1 MKRLVL
7 FFSALALWLH
17 SIGQQKGNE
26 TPPFLGIV
34 ISEIMADPDPPVSLP
49 NAEYIEFFN
58 RGAHGYELAGC
69 TLAIG
74 KYNKKLDS
82 VILMPGEYLI
92 VCDSMYYPHFK
103 SYGKTL
109 PLAVMPA
116 LNNNGQTITLSA
128 ADGNVIHSVTYSP
141 GWYRTGETSTGGWS
155 LEIIDPDNPC
165 SGASNWRS
173 SKDPLGGTP
182 GRLNSVDDDNP
193 DVQSPLLLRATM
205 PDPASVMLHFSEPMD
220 PGQLSS
226 DELYSVNN
234 GLLQPKT
241 VLPAY
246 PLFNSVTLHY
256 PLPFQQGTT
265 YTVTVMNTVK
275 DCAGNTLASP
285 AFVPFALAVPPAV
298 NDLVI
303 NEILFDTPPGIAEFI
318 ECCNASDKVLDLS
331 AFYLC
336 LSDRLTGKVK
346 EQVHFRNTPCL
357 IFPDETIVVTRSV
370 NQLPAI
376 SKKANRA
383 NLIEHPDL
391 FPLPNGGSVIALTD
405 TLGNVIDEAYYSPDM
420 HNPLLSNTKGVSLEK
435 INPLLP
441 ANENNSWQSSAAS
454 AGYSTPGLPNSQ
466 LTDPLG
472 SFEVSVNP
480 GFFSPDNDG
489 VDDLAVIH
497 VQTSNPGW
505 IATITIYNTTG
516 KCIRDLAVNTLL
528 GTDEQFTWDGT
539 YTNGN
544 PAETGLYIINV
555 NMFSP
560 LGATKNFRKVIPL
573 VRK

>member
-7 FFSALALWLH
+7 FFSALALYLY
-17 SIGQQKGNE
+17 SIGQQQDNE
-26 TPPFLGIV
+26 SPPFLGII
-34 ISEIMADPDPPVSLP
+34 ISEIMADPDPVVSLP
-49 NAEYIEFFN
+49 NAEYIELHN
-58 RGAHGYELAGC
+58 RGNVSYELTAC
-69 TLAIG
+69 VLTIG
-74 KYNKKLDS
+74 KYNKTLDS
-82 VILMPGEYLI
+82 IRIMPGDYLI
-92 VCDSMYYPHFK
+92 VCDSIYKPYFLP
-103 SYGKTL
+103 YGKTL
-109 PLAVMPA
+109 TLASMPV
-116 LNNNGQTITLSA
+116 LNNNGQTITLSTPK
-128 ADGNVIHSVTYSP
+128 GNVIHSVCYSP
-141 GWYRTGETSTGGWS
+141 DWYRADETSTGGWS

-182 GRLNSVDDDNP
+182 GRLNSVDDNNP
-193 DVQSPLLLRATM
+193 DAQSPLLLRATM
-205 PDPASVMLHFSEPMD
+205 PDPASVLLHFSEPMD

-246 PLFNSVTLHY
+246 PVFNRVTLHY

-265 YTVTVMNTVK
+265 YTVTVLNTVK

-303 NEILFDTPPGIAEFI
+303 NEILFDTPPGIAEFV
-318 ECCNASDKVLDLS
+318 EFCNTSDKVLDLS

-336 LSDRLTGKVK
+336 LSDRLTGKVM
-346 EQVHFRNTPCL
+346 EQVNFRNTPCL

-370 NQLPAI
+370 SQLPAI
-376 SKKANRA
+376 SKKANPA
-383 NLIEHPDL
+383 NLIEHPGL

-405 TLGNVIDEAYYSPDM
+405 TLGNVIDEAFYSPDR
-420 HNPLLSNTKGVSLEK
+420 HNPLLSDLKGVSLEK
-435 INPLLP
+435 TNPQLP
-441 ANENNSWQSSAAS
+441 ANDDNSWLSAAAS

-480 GFFSPDNDG
+480 DFFSPDNDG
-489 VDDLAVIH
+489 VDDQAVLH
-497 VQTSNPGW
+497 VLTSNPGW

-516 KCIRDLAVNTLL
+516 KRIRDLAVNTLM

-539 YTNGN
+539 YTDGN
-544 PAETGLYIINV
+544 HAETGLYIINV

-560 LGATKNFRKVIPL
+560 SGATKNFRKVIPL
-573 VRK
+573 VQK